1 MSCSFQYPCHPLPW
15 AKSSKFQ
22 WLATRGLL
30 VEISSGLAIL
40 NVQYFKLIL
49 RPDMKVSG
57 ATEGDD
63 NTLDGNIGKTEA
75 LHPQDKGTPPR
86 KYSHLPSPLHFCL
99 MSCVLPPS
107 MFSFFPSS
115 LLPPLSFKTGSSV
128 SQAGLQLIFYPEWPW
143 TLDPSVSISQVLD
156 HRCEPPCWAPFL
168 SFLNFL
174 GTYILFRKP
183 NHLELA
189 ERRIH
194 PSCKSSDIHIK
205 HSQDPLG
212 IWGKPMQER
221 TFRETACKGN

>member
-1 MSCSFQYPCHPLPW
+1 MSCSFHYPCHPLPW

-30 VEISSGLAIL
+30 VENLSGLAIL
-40 NVQYFKLIL
+40 NAQHFKLIL
-49 RPDMKVSG
+49 RPDVKVSG

-63 NTLDGNIGKTEA
+63 NTLDGSIGKTKA
-75 LHPQDKGTPPR
+75 LHPQDKVTPPR
-86 KYSHLPSPLHFCL
+86 KDSHLPSPLHFSWCL
-99 MSCVLPPS
+99 PSCLLPPS
-107 MFSFFPSS
+107 MFSFFSSS
-115 LLPPLSFKTGSSV
+115 LLPPPV
-128 SQAGLQLIFYPEWPW
+128 SQAVLQLFLYPELPW
-143 TLDPSVSISQVLD
+143 TLDPSASISQVLD

-174 GTYILFRKP
+174 GTFILFRKP
-183 NHLELA
+183 SQLELA

-194 PSCKSSDIHIK
+194 PSRKSSDIHIK